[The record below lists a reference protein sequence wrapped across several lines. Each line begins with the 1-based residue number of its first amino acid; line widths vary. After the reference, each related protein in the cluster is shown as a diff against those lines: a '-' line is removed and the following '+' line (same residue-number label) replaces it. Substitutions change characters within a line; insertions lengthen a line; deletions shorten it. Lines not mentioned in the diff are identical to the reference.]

1 MKNVHLEILVE
12 DQSGSII
19 LENILAKISASL
31 PLDLTYRI
39 HAYSGLGKLPK
50 NLSKDNDPQKRAL
63 LSKLPMLLRG
73 YGRSSGE
80 QSAVVIVVDSDK
92 NDCKM
97 LKNELN
103 EVLDSCLIPPK
114 TAFCI
119 AIEEIEAWLLGDR
132 QALLEAYPQA
142 KTSVLEGYIQDSIC
156 NTWELLADAIVKEMS
171 KGLKKK
177 GYPEIGI
184 RKCEWAEKVSPN
196 MNIQNNSSPSFQH
209 FVNKIT
215 EFAGQSA

>member
-1 MKNVHLEILVE
+1 MHFEILVE
-12 DQSGSII
+12 DRSGKII
-19 LENILAKISASL
+19 LENVLSKIRASL
-31 PLDLTYRI
+31 SLDLTFRI

-73 YGRSSGE
+73 YGRSLDKN
-80 QSAVVIVVDSDK
+80 SAVVIVMDSDK
-92 NDCKM
+92 NDCKL
-97 LKNELN
+97 LKDELN
-103 EVLDSCLIPPK
+103 QVLDSCMIPPQ

-119 AIEEIEAWLLGDR
+119 AIEEMEAWLLGDR
-132 QALLEAYPQA
+132 LALLDAYPNA
-142 KTSVLEGYIQDSIC
+142 KTSILDCYLQDSTC
-156 NTWELLADAIVKEMS
+156 NTWELLADAIAIEMS

-184 RKCEWAEKVSPN
+184 RKCEWAEKISPK

-209 FVNKIT
+209 LVSKII
-215 EFAGQSA
+215 ELVGQSA

>member
-1 MKNVHLEILVE
+1 MHLEVLVE

-19 LENILAKISASL
+19 LENILAKIRASL

-50 NLSKDNDPQKRAL
+50 NLSRDNNPQQRAL

-73 YGRSSGE
+73 YGRSSIE
-80 QSAVVIVVDSDK
+80 NSAVVVVVDSDK

-103 EVLDSCLIPPK
+103 QVLGSCMIPPK

-119 AIEEIEAWLLGDR
+119 AIEEMEAWLLGDR
-132 QALLEAYPQA
+132 PALLAAYPDA
-142 KTSVLEGYIQDSIC
+142 KTSVLDGYVQDSVC
-156 NTWELLADAIVKEMS
+156 NTWELLADAIVKEMA

-184 RKCEWAEKVSPN
+184 RKCEWAEKISPN
-196 MNIQNNSSPSFQH
+196 MNIQKNSSPSFQH
-209 FVNKIT
+209 FVNKII
-215 EFAGQSA
+215 EFVEKSA